1 MYALL
6 FSDISNYVAYTIYT
20 AAKNLKVA
28 YYSEYNTNHNQNCV
42 VGLVTKGDADTIAK
56 LCTDKT
62 KITILKEV

>member
-20 AAKNLKVA
+20 AAKKLKVA
-28 YYSEYNTNHNQNCV
+28 YYSEYNTKHNQNCV

-56 LCTDKT
+56 LCADKT
-62 KITILKEV
+62 KIAILKEV